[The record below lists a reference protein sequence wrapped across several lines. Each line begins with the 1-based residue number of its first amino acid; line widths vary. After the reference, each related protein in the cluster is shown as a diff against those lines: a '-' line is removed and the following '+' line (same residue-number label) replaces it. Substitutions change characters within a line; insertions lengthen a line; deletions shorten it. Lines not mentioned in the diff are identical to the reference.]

1 MSTIAQDVDIQARV
15 AVAISL
21 VAADLEAQCRALGQ
35 DFLRRGEDV
44 PEWLWEELEAAL
56 KIQGDL

>member
-21 VAADLEAQCRALGQ
+21 VAADLETRCRALGQ
-35 DFLRRGEDV
+35 DFLRRGVPV
-44 PEWLWEELEAAL
+44 PESLWEDLEAAL
-56 KIQGDL
+56 ELQGMI